1 MDRKI
6 KVIFLDVENGKGPEV
21 IEIKDELDS
30 YLQTLRIDTIDI
42 IRRNIAGVSYQIVC
56 DDEGLLKENP
66 TLSAVDVNS
75 VGQLVGNLIIT
86 GLSDGEGNLTGLNKN
101 DVDRI
106 MERFTYTLNLNK
118 GWGTVL
124 VID

>member
-6 KVIFLDVENGKGPEV
+6 KVIFLDVENVKGPEV

>member
-30 YLQTLRIDTIDI
+30 YLQTLRIGVIDI

-124 VID
+124 MID